1 MRPDNHL
8 DSLRDPRRDQLLRP
22 AGRQRVQV
30 GAQGHR
36 RAGQAADKA
45 RHDAGRGRSLGLV
58 AEAVQQ
64 TLDERRGVVLV
75 ERELRVLVDVAAP
88 ADQLGLELGQPAQDG
103 GGIEAGAGPGVA
115 ALTGRS

>member
-1 MRPDNHL
+1 MRPDNHV

-36 RAGQAADKA
+36 RAGQAGD
-45 RHDAGRGRSLGLV
+45 
-58 AEAVQQ
+58 
-64 TLDERRGVVLV
+64 
-75 ERELRVLVDVAAP
+75 
-88 ADQLGLELGQPAQDG
+88 
-103 GGIEAGAGPGVA
+103 GIEAGAGPGVA